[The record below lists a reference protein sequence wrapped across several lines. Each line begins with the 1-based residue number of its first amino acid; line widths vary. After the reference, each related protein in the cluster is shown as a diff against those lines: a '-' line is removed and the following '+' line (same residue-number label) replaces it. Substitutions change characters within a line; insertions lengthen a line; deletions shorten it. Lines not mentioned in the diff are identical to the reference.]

1 MKTAIKLA
9 LIYFLMQILGAL
21 TAGPFCMLYVYIT
34 TGSMDAEVA
43 QKLTI
48 APTLLLGIVYMM
60 LICGEKAI

>member
-43 QKLTI
+43 QKL
-48 APTLLLGIVYMM
+48 L
-60 LICGEKAI
+60 